1 MAPQTASYVPLFFNE
16 KPAPEWRN
24 NVGSF
29 LAFHMNFRQDRRENS
44 CIPPAKFQPKAELGG
59 GTICAGGAGRLCE
72 IQSHNLKV
80 TSKQN

>member
-1 MAPQTASYVPLFFNE
+1 MRPAARATGDGAADCELRTAFFNE

-44 CIPPAKFQPKAELGG
+44 CIPPAKFPPKAELGG
-59 GTICAGGAGRLCE
+59 GTICAGGAGLLGE
-72 IQSHNLKV
+72 N
-80 TSKQN
+80 